1 MNELIYSLIPVNAAS
16 TVNALR
22 VMLSH
27 VCVLC
32 CAVLAVLFRFREATN
47 MTDRMAALTVL
58 CDHDTPGRAA
68 ALQVRLLSWH
78 VDDSTTT
85 TTHFVFRCCDQTMP
99 SAVDALAAVALI

>member
-1 MNELIYSLIPVNAAS
+1 MNELIYPLIPVNAAS

-47 MTDRMAALTVL
+47 MTDRMAAFTVL
-58 CDHDTPGRAA
+58 CDHDTPARAA

-78 VDDSTTT
+78 VDDL